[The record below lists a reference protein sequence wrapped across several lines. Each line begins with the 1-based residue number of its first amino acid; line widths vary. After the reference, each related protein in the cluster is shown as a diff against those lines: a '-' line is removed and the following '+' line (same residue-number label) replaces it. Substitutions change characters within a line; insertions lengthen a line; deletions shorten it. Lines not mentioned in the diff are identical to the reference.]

1 MADTIRACRR
11 DDVPAV
17 ADLFARVLLK
27 QKGPAGG
34 ALADYFEQLVF
45 AGPESDEDVRSRVF
59 VDGNGEV
66 RGFIGIWPRRM
77 LLGGRSIQAAAAGSL
92 MVDRPEQNPTA
103 GARLLRTFL
112 NGPQDLSFSETA
124 NEISQRMWEKAGGER
139 LPASSLDWL
148 RVLRPAGFA
157 VSLASGAFRPA
168 GLLRPVASGIDL
180 ILDRSGHN
188 PLMPVSQSAGFTDAE
203 ATSEEIAALIPALS
217 ESYALHPDW
226 EAPGLPFLLSH
237 AESKERY
244 GKLYRRIVYAR
255 NGQPGGCYLY
265 YARAGGV
272 AWVLQVLA
280 RPDAIGITLDS
291 IFRHAAEIGC
301 VGVRGRVEPELLDG
315 LVTRRCLLFHV
326 SATVIHARD
335 KDLLTEVRRS
345 RVLLTG
351 LAGESWTRLIGGEFA

>member
-1 MADTIRACRR
+1 
-11 DDVPAV
+11 
-17 ADLFARVLLK
+17 
-27 QKGPAGG
+27 
-34 ALADYFEQLVF
+34 
-45 AGPESDEDVRSRVF
+45 
-59 VDGNGEV
+59 
-66 RGFIGIWPRRM
+66 M
-77 LLGGRSIQAAAAGSL
+77 LLDGRSIQAAAAGSL

-148 RVLRPAGFA
+148 RVLRRAGFA

-301 VGVRGRVEPELLDG
+301 VGVRGRVELELLDG
-315 LVTRRCLLFHV
+315 VARRCLLHV
-326 SATVIHARD
+326 STSYTRATGLSPRFAV
-335 KDLLTEVRRS
+335 

-351 LAGESWTRLIGGEFA
+351 LAGELDTPDRRRVCVRERPTPGSSTCGNCRLLPSARRSRKAARPS